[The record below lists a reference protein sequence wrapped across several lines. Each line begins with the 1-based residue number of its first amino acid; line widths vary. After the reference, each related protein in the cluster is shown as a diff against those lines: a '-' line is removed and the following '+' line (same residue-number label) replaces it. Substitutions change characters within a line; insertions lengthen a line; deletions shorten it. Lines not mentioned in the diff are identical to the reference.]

1 MKKTFDLLKK
11 QCNISNILLEFSQDS
26 GETILLSS
34 KITRLDTV
42 NIKAGFSFCMKP
54 NGSSQE

>member
-11 QCNISNILLEFSQDS
+11 QCNISNILLELSQDS

-34 KITRLDTV
+34 KITRLDIVT
-42 NIKAGFSFCMKP
+42 IMAGFSFCMKP

>member
-1 MKKTFDLLKK
+1 MKKRFDLLKK
-11 QCNISNILLEFSQDS
+11 QCNISNILLELSQDS

-42 NIKAGFSFCMKP
+42 NIKAGFSFCMKR
-54 NGSSQE
+54 NGSSQK